1 MELNVMDI
9 GALRDRT
16 GDGPEAR
23 APYAGGATAQLPRLA
38 GVHGTKV
45 FETTRQPF
53 LVLDHLFRV
62 VTANTAFWRQ
72 FQLPPDETVGR
83 SLWAAGGGEWAS
95 SDLRGLLEQ
104 LLSNR
109 REINGYELVGEFAG
123 TRRVLLVDGREIIQD
138 DIDGERFILV
148 GLEDVTVQRNAEALT
163 ERARV
168 VLERSNRDLQEF
180 ASVASHDLQEPL
192 RKILAFGERLHSRAE
207 SSLDD
212 VARDYL
218 ARMLDAS
225 RRMRQLIDDALACS
239 RVSIGAA
246 PFDMVSLDGA
256 LRDALANV
264 DLPAAG
270 TVDAAPLPSIEA
282 DAGQMR
288 QLFQNLLTNAF
299 KFKQD
304 DVPPRVT
311 VGAHR
316 ADDGEWTLT
325 FADNGIGFDPQHGE
339 RLFAMFQRLHG
350 RRFDGS
356 GIGLA
361 VCRRIVERHHGS
373 IEANG
378 VLGSGATLTVR
389 LPERQP
395 LETL

>member
-1 MELNVMDI
+1 MDI
-9 GALRDRT
+9 RPLHDRVGGGT
-16 GDGPEAR
+16 EAR
-23 APYAGGATAQLPRLA
+23 APYAGGATAQLPQLA

-45 FETTRQPF
+45 FDTTRQPF

-83 SLWAAGGGEWAS
+83 SLWSAGDGEWAS
-95 SDLRGLLEQ
+95 SDLRGLLAQ

-138 DIDGERFILV
+138 DVDGERFILV
-148 GLEDVTVQRNAEALT
+148 GLEDVTAQRNAEALT

-192 RKILAFGERLHSRAE
+192 RKILAFGERLHTRAE

-212 VARDYL
+212 VAKDYL

-225 RRMRQLIDDALACS
+225 RRMRRLIDDALECS
-239 RVSIGAA
+239 RVSIAAA
-246 PFDMVSLDGA
+246 PFDEVSLDGA
-256 LRDALANV
+256 LRDALANII
-264 DLPAAG
+264 LPADG
-270 TVDAAPLPSIEA
+270 SVDAVPLPSIEA
-282 DAGQMR
+282 DPGQMR

-299 KFKQD
+299 KFRKD
-304 DVPPRVT
+304 DIAPQVT
-311 VGAHR
+311 IGANR
-316 ADDGEWTLT
+316 AEDGDWTLT
-325 FADNGIGFDPQHGE
+325 FADNGIGFDPEHGE

-373 IEANG
+373 IEAHG
-378 VLGSGATLTVR
+378 ILGSGATFTVC

-395 LETL
+395 METL

>member
-1 MELNVMDI
+1 MELKVMDMR
-9 GALRDRT
+9 ALHDRA
-16 GDGPEAR
+16 GDRAEAR
-23 APYAGGATAQLPRLA
+23 TPYAGGATAQLPRLA

-53 LVLDHLFRV
+53 LVLDDLFRV

-72 FQLPPDETVGR
+72 FQLAPDATVGR
-83 SLWAAGGGEWAS
+83 SLWSAGDGEWAS
-95 SDLRGLLEQ
+95 LDLRGLLEL

-109 REINGYELVGEFAG
+109 QEINGYELIGEFG
-123 TRRVLLVDGREIIQD
+123 GIRRVLLVDGREIIQD
-138 DIDGERFILV
+138 DLEGERFILV
-148 GLEDVTVQRNAEALT
+148 GLEDVTVQRTAQALT

-192 RKILAFGERLHSRAE
+192 RKILAFGERLQSRAQ

-212 VARDYL
+212 VAKDYL

-225 RRMRQLIDDALACS
+225 RRMRRLIDDALECS
-239 RVSIGAA
+239 RVSIGSA
-246 PFDMVSLDGA
+246 PFAVVQLDVA

-264 DLPAAG
+264 SLPADAR
-270 TVDAAPLPSIEA
+270 VDAVPLPSIEA

-299 KFKQD
+299 KFKKD
-304 DVPPRVT
+304 DIAPSVT
-311 VGAHR
+311 ISARR
-316 ADDGEWTLT
+316 AESGEWALT
-325 FADNGIGFDPQHGE
+325 FADNGIGFDPEHGA
-339 RLFAMFQRLHG
+339 RMFAMFQRLHG
-350 RRFDGS
+350 RRFEGS

-373 IEANG
+373 IEAHG
-378 VLGSGATLTVR
+378 ILGSGATFTVR
-389 LPERQP
+389 LPEQQP
-395 LETL
+395 METL

>member
-1 MELNVMDI
+1 MDI
-9 GALRDRT
+9 RALHDRA
-16 GDGPEAR
+16 GNGPEAR

-72 FQLPPDETVGR
+72 FRLPPDETVGR
-83 SLWAAGGGEWAS
+83 SLWSAGDGEWAS
-95 SDLRGLLEQ
+95 SDLRGLLAQ
-104 LLSNR
+104 LLLNR
-109 REINGYELVGEFAG
+109 QEINGYELVGKFAG

-138 DIDGERFILV
+138 DADGERFILV
-148 GLEDVTVQRNAEALT
+148 GLEDVTVQRNAQALT
-163 ERARV
+163 ERARL

-192 RKILAFGERLHSRAE
+192 RKILAFGERLHDRAE
-207 SSLDD
+207 ASLDD
-212 VARDYL
+212 VAKDYL

-225 RRMRQLIDDALACS
+225 RRMRRLIDDALECS
-239 RVSIGAA
+239 RVSISSA
-246 PFDMVSLDGA
+246 PCDLVPLDVA

-264 DLPAAG
+264 TIPADG
-270 TVDAAPLPSIEA
+270 SVDAVPLPRIEA

-299 KFKQD
+299 KFKRD
-304 DVPPRVT
+304 GIAPRVT
-311 VGAHR
+311 IGAHR
-316 ADDGEWTLT
+316 EDSGDWTLT
-325 FADNGIGFDPQHGE
+325 FADNGIGFDPEHGE

-373 IEANG
+373 IDAHG
-378 VLGSGATLTVR
+378 VPGSGATFTVR

>member
-1 MELNVMDI
+1 MDMR
-9 GALRDRT
+9 ALHHRA

-23 APYAGGATAQLPRLA
+23 APYAGGATAELPRLA

-83 SLWAAGGGEWAS
+83 SLWSAGDGEWAS
-95 SDLRGLLEQ
+95 SDLRGLLAQ

-109 REINGYELVGEFAG
+109 QQINGYELVGEFAG
-123 TRRVLLVDGREIIQD
+123 ARRVLLVDGREIIQD
-138 DIDGERFILV
+138 DVDGERFILV
-148 GLEDVTVQRNAEALT
+148 GLEDVTVQRNAQALT

-192 RKILAFGERLHSRAE
+192 RKILAFGERLHDRAE
-207 SSLDD
+207 ASLDD
-212 VARDYL
+212 VAKDYL

-225 RRMRQLIDDALACS
+225 RRMRRLIDDALQCS
-239 RVSIGAA
+239 RVSISSA
-246 PFDMVSLDGA
+246 PCDLVPLDVA

-264 DLPAAG
+264 ILPADG
-270 TVDAAPLPSIEA
+270 SVDAVPLPSIEA
-282 DAGQMR
+282 DGGQMR

-299 KFKQD
+299 KFKKD
-304 DVPPRVT
+304 DIALRVT

-316 ADDGEWTLT
+316 EDNGDWTLT
-325 FADNGIGFDPQHGE
+325 FADNGIGFDPEHGE

-361 VCRRIVERHHGS
+361 VCRRIVERHHGR
-373 IEANG
+373 IEAHG
-378 VLGSGATLTVR
+378 ILGSGATFTAR

-395 LETL
+395 METL